1 MAKEHGL
8 GAALYLDG
16 VDLSGDTQA
25 VPNITKSLSP
35 IPMTG
40 INKKAF
46 ERKGG
51 VLDGSIQWTSYFNP
65 TNAHLKLDDLPR
77 IDVVASYFHKDDV
90 LGTPVASMV
99 SKQTTYDP
107 TRGADGSL
115 TASVNTLANQ
125 WWLDWGYS
133 LTTGKRTDTAAANGT
148 GVDFTDPSPAAYSYG
163 LQAYLHVFAFTGT
176 NVTIKLQQSS
186 DNGVGDAW
194 ADVTGGAFTVVT
206 SAPQAQRLAT
216 ARDQAV
222 ERYLRVVTTG
232 TFTSVQFA
240 VSAVINIT
248 EMTI

>member
-8 GAALYLDG
+8 GAAFYLDG

-40 INKKAF
+40 IDKKAF

-51 VLDGSIQWTSYFNP
+51 VLDGNIQWTSYFNP
-65 TNAHLKLDDLPR
+65 TNAHLKLNDLPR
-77 IDVVASYFHKDDV
+77 TDVIASYFHKNDV
-90 LGTPVASMV
+90 LGTPVASLV
-99 SKQTTYDP
+99 AKQTSYDP

-115 TASVNTLANQ
+115 TASVSALSNQ

-133 LTTGKRTDTAAANGT
+133 LTTGKRTDTAATNGSS
-148 GVDFTDPSPAAYSYG
+148 VDFGDPTPGAYSFG

-176 NVTIKLQQSS
+176 DVTIKLQQSS

-194 ADVTGGAFTVVT
+194 ADVTGGAFTAVT
-206 SAPQAQRLAT
+206 TAPLAERIAT
-216 ARDQAV
+216 ARNQAV
-222 ERYLRVVTTG
+222 ERYLRLVTTG
-232 TFTSVQFA
+232 TFSSVQFA
-240 VSAVINIT
+240 VSVALNVT